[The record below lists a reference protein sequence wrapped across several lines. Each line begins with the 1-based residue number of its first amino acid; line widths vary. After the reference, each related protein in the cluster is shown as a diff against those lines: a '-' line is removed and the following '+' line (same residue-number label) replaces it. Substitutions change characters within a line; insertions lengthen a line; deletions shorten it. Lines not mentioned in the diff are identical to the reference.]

1 MPSQQTVVMNSTEK
15 REEAAEA
22 AREKFDAQT
31 PLTIIGLAAIAM
43 ILLINSPARPTAA
56 APAPHFAATCG
67 NCGTVTAVR
76 RSAHSAPVYFVEVHM
91 LDGSVRTIQQLAA
104 GFNVGD
110 IVQVNGNALTLR
122 TAKSS

>member
-1 MPSQQTVVMNSTEK
+1 MPSQQTILMTSTEK
-15 REEAAEA
+15 RDDAAET

-56 APAPHFAATCG
+56 APAPHFTTACE

-76 RSAHSAPVYFVEVHM
+76 RSAHSAPVYFVEVQM

-104 GFNVGD
+104 GFNIGD
-110 IVQVNGNALTLR
+110 IVQVDGNALTLR
-122 TAKSS
+122 PAKS